1 LAVYLLHFKYNRNS
15 LSNLR
20 LFITKKTMLNKKIV
34 KGLKVLVIAY
44 LVIGVVLYFTQE
56 LFLFH
61 GEKLDKDYR
70 FYFGDQALE
79 EQNITRADG
88 SNFNFVKLKPMDSS
102 IAGVVIYYHGNR
114 KNITRYAPFTRM
126 FTINGYEVWMMDYP
140 GFGKTT
146 GKRTE
151 SRMLEDGQFI
161 YNLAKQRV
169 GTDSIML
176 YGKSLGTGIATYIA
190 SKNSC
195 KRVLLETP
203 YYSLPTVYDDFTFIY
218 PTNWMLRF
226 HFPSYQYIPLIKA
239 PITIFHGTE
248 DELISYKNASK
259 LKPLLKPIDEFVTI
273 PNAGHND
280 ILKYPLYTEKLDSL
294 LSL

>member
-1 LAVYLLHFKYNRNS
+1 LK
-15 LSNLR
+15 
-20 LFITKKTMLNKKIV
+20 KKIF
-34 KGLKVLVIAY
+34 KWLKVLAITY
-44 LVIGVVLYFTQE
+44 LLVGAILYFTQE

-61 GEKLDKDYR
+61 GKPLDKDYR
-70 FYFGDQALE
+70 FNFGEQVFE
-79 EQNITRADG
+79 ELNITRADS
-88 SNFNFVKLKPMDSS
+88 SNLNFVKLKPTDSA
-102 IAGVVIYYHGNR
+102 IAGIVIYYHGNK

-126 FTINGYEVWMMDYP
+126 FTINGYELWMMDYP

-151 SRMLEDGQFI
+151 ARMLEDGQFI
-161 YNLAKQRV
+161 YDLAKKRV
-169 GTDSIML
+169 GTDSIIL
-176 YGKSLGTGIATYIA
+176 YGKSLGTGIATYVA
-190 SKNSC
+190 SKNNC

-226 HFPSYQYIPLIKA
+226 HFPSYQYVPLIKA
-239 PITIFHGTE
+239 PITIFHGTK
-248 DELISYKNASK
+248 DELIGYKNAIR

-273 PNAGHND
+273 PNARHND
-280 ILKYPLYTEKLDSL
+280 ILKFPIYTEKLDSL